1 MKKELL
7 TVSIYTENFV
17 GLLNRVTAIFTK
29 RHVNI
34 ESITASKSEIENV
47 HRYTIVVRENS
58 ELIAKIVK
66 QLEKQID
73 VIAAFYHAEAQTIYQ
88 EIALYKLQVESAY
101 KEGFKSV
108 INASHAKI
116 LEIDKQF
123 IVVEK
128 TGTKA
133 ETDQLYNELKP
144 FGLMQFVRSGR
155 VAITRK
161 KMKVSDILKN
171 NNPSI
176 LTEV

>member
-1 MKKELL
+1 MEKQIL

-47 HRYTIVVRENS
+47 HRYTIVVFETPTIIS
-58 ELIAKIVK
+58 KIVK

-73 VIAAFYHAEAQTIYQ
+73 VIGAFYHTEEQTIFQ
-88 EIALYKLQVESAY
+88 EIAL
-101 KEGFKSV
+101 FKV
-108 INASHAKI
+108 NVKNVYNADFKDVLKSNYAKI
-116 LEIDKQF
+116 LEVEKDF

-128 TGTKA
+128 MGTKD
-133 ETDQLYNELKP
+133 EIDQLYSALKP

-155 VAITRK
+155 VVITK
-161 KMKVSDILKN
+161 QKMKISEKLKN
-171 NNPSI
+171 NKKWRN
-176 LTEV
+176 